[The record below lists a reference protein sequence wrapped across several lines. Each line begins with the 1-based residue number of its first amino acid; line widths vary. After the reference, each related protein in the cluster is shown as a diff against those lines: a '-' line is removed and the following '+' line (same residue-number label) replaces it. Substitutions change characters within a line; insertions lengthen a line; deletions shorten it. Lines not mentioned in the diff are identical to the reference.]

1 LEQEEQE
8 HVLEVTVSIRGAV
21 LNTLVL
27 NSAKVSRLHA
37 ISHSEPAGAFW
48 LVDFGCDSCVAL

>member
-1 LEQEEQE
+1 MFYRI
-8 HVLEVTVSIRGAV
+8 TVSIRRAV

-37 ISHSEPAGAFW
+37 ISHSERAGAFW
-48 LVDFGCDSCVAL
+48 PLHFGSDSCVAFMTR